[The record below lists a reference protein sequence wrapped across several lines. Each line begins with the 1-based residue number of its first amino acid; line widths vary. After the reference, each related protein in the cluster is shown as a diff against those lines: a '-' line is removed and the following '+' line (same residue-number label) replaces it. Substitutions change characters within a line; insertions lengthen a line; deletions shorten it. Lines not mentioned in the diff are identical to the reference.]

1 MKSFRILYGVV
12 MFTCLAMGLINGIRA
27 YYIILLAMAFLLV
40 FGALMNGWT
49 ILSFAYLQTLSA
61 NRVSKG
67 EVVKLHLGIYNDKPY
82 PFTAMQVNVGALRKK
97 DEHTL
102 KVDLMP
108 GGNTQS
114 EIPIEA
120 CYRGAYQVGITTVR
134 ACDMMGL
141 TAIRFPMHKLPY
153 YKPLKLLVLPR
164 IVPLQTGART
174 LGDVK
179 DLARSAKMSPQG
191 ENFAGVRQY
200 VRGDSAKRI
209 HWKTSLRK
217 GELFTKQYDL
227 PDDKGV
233 LLLLDTVCAAA
244 GEDTL
249 VHADTA
255 CEAACALA
263 YHSLQSSHSVLYF
276 DGHAQKGIAAHG
288 VQDFSSLH
296 THLGEVPFGES
307 DRFFRQALEAA
318 AKNIQNVDTV
328 YIVCHEVTPA
338 LSQALVQFRVQAR
351 VCLVT
356 IGDESVRVKA
366 VTGCDK
372 ICHLT
377 PGQEIAKELEAIV

>member
-1 MKSFRILYGVV
+1 MKKFRILYGVV
-12 MFTCLAMGLINGIRA
+12 MFLCLAMGLINGIRA
-27 YYIILLAMAFLLV
+27 YYIILLAMTFLLL
-40 FGALMNGWT
+40 FGLLMNAWT
-49 ILSFAYLQTLSA
+49 IFSFAYLQSLSA

-67 EVVKLHLGIYNDKPY
+67 EIVKLHLGIYNDKPY
-82 PFTAMQVNVGALRKK
+82 PFTAMQVNIGALRRQN
-97 DEHTL
+97 EHAL
-102 KVDLMP
+102 QVDLMP
-108 GGNTQS
+108 GGNI
-114 EIPIEA
+114 EKDLPIEA

-141 TAIRFPMHKLPY
+141 TALRFPMHKLPY

-164 IVPLQTGART
+164 IIALQTGARI

-200 VRGDSAKRI
+200 VRGDSGKRI

-233 LLLLDTVCAAA
+233 LVLLDTQTAAV
-244 GEDTL
+244 GEDAL

-255 CEAACALA
+255 CEAACALS
-263 YHSLQSSHSVLYF
+263 YHCLQNNHSVIFY
-276 DGHAQKGIAAHG
+276 DGHVQAGIAAHG
-288 VQDFSSLH
+288 VQDFAPLH
-296 THLGEVPFGES
+296 THLGEVVFGTS

-318 AKNIQNVDTV
+318 AKTIKNVDTV
-328 YIVCHEVTPA
+328 YIVCHKITPE
-338 LSQALVQFRVQAR
+338 LSQALVRFHVQAR

-356 IGDESVRVKA
+356 VGDESIRTRA

-372 ICHLT
+372 VCHLT